1 MLSWM
6 LRAVLLRLPFWRAS
20 HEGVRER
27 PVVGTV
33 LLRFYHYQ
41 VPGAALGVAGD
52 RLFVFVF
59 LLSCRNVGVAT

>member
-1 MLSWM
+1 M

-33 LLRFYHYQ
+33 LLRFYLIYQ
-41 VPGAALGVAGD
+41 APGVALGVAEGD
-52 RLFVFVF
+52 LLFVFVF
-59 LLSCRNVGVAT
+59 SFLP